1 MYVYTM
7 SMIQRSW
14 FLRCRALTR
23 EILHTRATSE
33 SLSYLERSLLLFALG
48 LRDAHVAHALLLR
61 GARHLPVEAQVPGPR
76 QKLRRDDLMAVL
88 EAVPSGQ

>member
-1 MYVYTM
+1 MYVYT
-7 SMIQRSW
+7 MIQRSW
-14 FLRCRALTR
+14 FLRCRARTR

-61 GARHLPVEAQVPGPR
+61 GARPDGQARARARVTR
-76 QKLRRDDLMAVL
+76 QKPAAATVMAP
-88 EAVPSGQ
+88 A